1 MSQPPDDK
9 AAVERALMDQFRDRA
24 LRVPEKPPRAT
35 LPRLLALA
43 ASLALVA
50 AMLLGFDTFLTA
62 VQKFME
68 IEVVDPAPAATDP
81 MPAFVVT
88 PDVSPPP
95 QADPDPRPS
104 PAPAPEISP
113 ATPR

>member
-24 LRVPEKPPRAT
+24 LREPEKPPRQP
-35 LPRLLALA
+35 LQRLIALAL
-43 ASLALVA
+43 SLALVA
-50 AMLLGFDTFLTA
+50 VMLLGFDTFLTA

-68 IEVVDPAPAATDP
+68 VEVVDPAPAATDP
-81 MPAFVVT
+81 MPAFVVS
-88 PDVSPPP
+88 PDVSPHP

-104 PAPAPEISP
+104 PAPAPATSP